1 MKILFILLINFCLF
15 STLTAHILDDLNED
29 TLVIKETTDSKFYMI
44 KNSDFALSASKLCL
58 DKEEKFTPRMTMD
71 FTSESSDNFIYQVA
85 YEGNFLILDMFV
97 PEMYETN
104 ILNLYMGIK
113 YKF

>member
-1 MKILFILLINFCLF
+1 MRILFILLINFYLF
-15 STLTAHILDDLNED
+15 STLNAHILDDLNKT
-29 TLVIKETTDSKFYMI
+29 TLTTTKATDSKFYMI
-44 KNSDFALSASKLCL
+44 KNSNFALSASKLCL

-71 FTSESSDNFIYQVA
+71 FTSESSDDFIYQVA

-97 PEMYETN
+97 PKIYETN
-104 ILNLYMGIK
+104 ILNLYLGIK